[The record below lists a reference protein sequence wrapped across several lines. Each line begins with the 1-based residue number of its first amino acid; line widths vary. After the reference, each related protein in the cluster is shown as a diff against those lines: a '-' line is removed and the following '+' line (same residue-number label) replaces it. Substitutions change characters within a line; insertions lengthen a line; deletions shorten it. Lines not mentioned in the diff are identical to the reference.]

1 MSVTIRRAGN
11 MVRVDRTF
19 YPLGSV
25 MVVDEGK
32 DTFAIMPLIP
42 NGAPIQRFTLKDLD
56 AEFGTWTYSEE
67 ASWGY
72 TALNLGRIFSTT
84 PEPEAPAG

>member
-1 MSVTIRRAGN
+1 MSVTIRRAGK

-25 MVVDEGK
+25 MVVSEGK
-32 DTFAIMPLIP
+32 DTFAIRPLVP
-42 NGAPIQRFTLKDLD
+42 NDTPVQRFTLSGLD
-56 AEFGTWTYSEE
+56 AEFGTWVYSQE

-72 TALNLGRIFSTT
+72 TALMLGRLFSDV
-84 PEPEAPAG
+84 PEPEEPAG